1 MKILIFLNTSAAG
14 RHRRPARPAALALG
28 RNADNFVFC
37 AQHLSY
43 DGTMWQ
49 KTNSGDWSMVRENL
63 PLGQRVEAGT
73 WLISREA
80 RCQFDVTRPSPL
92 ARICARRPNPGQP
105 GGVDALI
112 APSPQRGGGGH
123 RPERVLA
130 IPTTTGFDLRQGY
143 ATNVSLSH

>member
-14 RHRRPARPAALALG
+14 HIAGPHGQEHWQPGETLIILCFG
-28 RNADNFVFC
+28 

-49 KTNSGDWSMVRENL
+49 KTNSGDWSVVRENL

-73 WLISREA
+73 RLISREA
-80 RCQFDVTRPSPL
+80 RYRFDVTRPSPP

-112 APSPQRGGGGH
+112 APSPHRGGGGY

-143 ATNVSLSH
+143 GTNVGLSH

>member
-1 MKILIFLNTSAAG
+1 MKILIFLNISLAG
-14 RHRRPARPAALALG
+14 RHRRPARPGALAAG

-80 RCQFDVTRPSPL
+80 RYRFDVTRPCPPV
-92 ARICARRPNPGQP
+92 RICARRPNFRQP
-105 GGVDALI
+105 GGVGALI
-112 APSPQRGGGGH
+112 APPPQRGGGGH
-123 RPERVLA
+123 PPERVLA
-130 IPTTTGFDLRQGY
+130 ISTTTGFDLR
-143 ATNVSLSH
+143 TRLSDEC